1 MRCLNT
7 GCQERQ
13 YTFIPQLGQAGPN
26 QLDHSIRPLRFH
38 PSAVGGRE
46 AARPSIT
53 VPPKLRLALEIVRSE
68 GSHLAVGSTQ
78 GTRLAGPSFSTARLS
93 FRWVC
98 NPVMMT

>member
-1 MRCLNT
+1 MHCLNT

-13 YTFIPQLGQAGPN
+13 YTSIPQLGQAGPN
-26 QLDHSIRPLRFH
+26 QLDDSIWVLRFH
-38 PSAVGGRE
+38 PSAGGGRE
-46 AARPSIT
+46 DGRPSIT
-53 VPPKLRLALEIVRSE
+53 APPELRLAFEIVRSE

-78 GTRLAGPSFSTARLS
+78 GTRLAGPSVSTAGLS